1 MNPKNKRLFRLPWSF
16 RRNNQPAEAGA
27 VHFEASALAVDPDEL
42 AASDSFQEELELF
55 QDEAAAIL
63 EELDDISAEDVEA
76 A

>member
-1 MNPKNKRLFRLPWSF
+1 MNPKSKRLFRLPRSF
-16 RRNNQPAEAGA
+16 LWIKGPMEEYA

-42 AASDSFQEELELF
+42 AASDTFQ
-55 QDEAAAIL
+55 